1 MTRVQKFKIGTEFR
15 YSKPYDPQKPKT
27 IDGCPN
33 YLYYTDT
40 PGQNMPLLESGINAI
55 AKTKAPDGLRIP
67 AINLRSSHH
76 KSGSS
81 ETPWQDFHDPD
92 NGSAIYFGDNKV
104 TNKKRPEEITG
115 NKALLEQLILH
126 NSSKRSDRMFAAPV
140 LCWDFSKKGFGKFN
154 GYGIITKAELVT
166 QIDQKTKS
174 PFTNYRFELALF
186 SLTEENEEFDWQW
199 ISDRRNK
206 KLSAENTLEHAP
218 KAWKEWVKNG
228 EVCIEKCRRK
238 TYKMLVVK
246 SEDQI
251 LKPSSKEGKILQTI
265 VDYYPKTKE
274 ERFEALASF
283 ATEQLFKETKVKYSP
298 QWINPKGADGGVDF
312 VGRLELGRDLLAG
325 TKVVVLGQAK
335 CKKPNNATNGSDIAR
350 LVARLQRGWIGVF
363 VTTSYYSDA
372 VQKEVLA
379 DRYPVVLI
387 NGKKLEEIIST
398 YMHKTGE
405 EKIENFLKK
414 IDATYE
420 EMISR
425 QRPEELLYK

>member
-1 MTRVQKFKIGTEFR
+1 M
-15 YSKPYDPQKPKT
+15 
-27 IDGCPN
+27 
-33 YLYYTDT
+33 
-40 PGQNMPLLESGINAI
+40 
-55 AKTKAPDGLRIP
+55 
-67 AINLRSSHH
+67 
-76 KSGSS
+76 
-81 ETPWQDFHDPD
+81 
-92 NGSAIYFGDNKV
+92 
-104 TNKKRPEEITG
+104 
-115 NKALLEQLILH
+115 
-126 NSSKRSDRMFAAPV
+126 
-140 LCWDFSKKGFGKFN
+140 
-154 GYGIITKAELVT
+154 
-166 QIDQKTKS
+166 
-174 PFTNYRFELALF
+174 
-186 SLTEENEEFDWQW
+186 
-199 ISDRRNK
+199 
-206 KLSAENTLEHAP
+206 KLSAENTFDHAP

-246 SEDQI
+246 PEDQI
-251 LKPSSKEGKILQTI
+251 LKSSSKEGKILQTI

-387 NGKKLEEIIST
+387 
-398 YMHKTGE
+398 
-405 EKIENFLKK
+405 
-414 IDATYE
+414 
-420 EMISR
+420 
-425 QRPEELLYK
+425 